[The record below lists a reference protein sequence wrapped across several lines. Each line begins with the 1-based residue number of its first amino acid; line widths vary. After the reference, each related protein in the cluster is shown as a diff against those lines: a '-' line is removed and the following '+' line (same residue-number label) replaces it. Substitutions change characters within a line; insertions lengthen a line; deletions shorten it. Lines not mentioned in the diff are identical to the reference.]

1 MSASLKLILFEKK
14 LLKKNSS
21 SYDAVS
27 WDRSFHLSRL
37 SASRIWLTNL
47 PCGWLRP
54 PVNILLPLLKYFLK
68 VPSSSQVGPQ
78 SEYRSQSFL
87 RLLSSSHRYLHLQ
100 SLTLLL
106 ALQCRFSMR
115 QESLDKITVDL
126 RADNRPFPRFMSGQK
141 PTFDIWKFRHDSDA
155 F

>member
-78 SEYRSQSFL
+78 SEYR
-87 RLLSSSHRYLHLQ
+87 LLSSPHRYLHLQ
-100 SLTLLL
+100 RWTLLL

-126 RADNRPFPRFMSGQK
+126 RADNRPSPRCTGGQK
-141 PTFDIWKFRHDSDA
+141 HTLDIWKFWHDSDA